1 MEKDDS
7 DATTTD
13 LSTPEQPMFT
23 KKAFDPRFIDAMKQH
38 KMFSQRVEGLIA
50 ANNAVA
56 ASAAAVKPKGCCGT
70 PIPKNVVL
78 LGVALM
84 LTGVLIYKL
93 FLHSGG
99 SGSNLLTPGMDDGA
113 SGSGPE

>member
-56 ASAAAVKPKGCCGT
+56 AAAAAVKPKGCCGT
-70 PIPKNVVL
+70 PIPKDVVL
-78 LGVALM
+78 LGLG
-84 LTGVLIYKL
+84 LVLSGAFIYWR
-93 FLHSGG
+93 FFY